1 MHFKS
6 VIIIY
11 GIANLDKRRT
21 CFFKQGTVYM
31 EYLSGIFLLL
41 GGIGLFLYGI
51 SFMTQSLE
59 KAAGDNLRTVLEKM
73 TSKGIFA
80 LLVGT
85 VVTVL
90 IQSSGA
96 TSVMVV
102 GFVNAGLMNLA
113 QSLYIMLGAN
123 IGTTI
128 TGQIIAF
135 NITSIAPLILFIGI
149 ILYMFV
155 KNSMLQKI
163 GGVVLGFGMLFV
175 GIYIMGMAV
184 DTLALENIVSAFLN
198 KFSNPVLSLLFGF
211 VITAIIQ
218 SSSASIGILQ
228 VIFAASAI
236 SADQFN
242 TVFYIILGMNIGAC
256 SPVVIAS
263 IGSNT
268 NCKQSALANF
278 LSKMISAAVFM
289 IFIMLL
295 PNFSKFIVSLSPN
308 SVARQIANFHTL
320 FNIVSSAL
328 LFPFVGLISK
338 LVIKLIPNDEEEEKK
353 SKKLLYINADT
364 ILTPSIAVTQ
374 VKREVMRMAEMT
386 YKNISLALEAF
397 FSENVLLTD
406 KVFDTEK
413 TINFLNHEITAFLI
427 KLYGKNITP
436 KELESVAMMFHV
448 VADIER
454 IGDHAENI
462 AEYTIESKDMNVDF
476 NKIAL
481 DELKEISENSIGV
494 FKKAIEVYDGE
505 LFDQL
510 PVVSRLEEH
519 VDDLQKK
526 FIEEHIERLKKGK
539 CTPRSG
545 VIFTD
550 MVSDLERCAD
560 HAINIAYSING
571 EKSSV
576 QVKKSYILVRGE
588 DMN

>member
-1 MHFKS
+1 
-6 VIIIY
+6 
-11 GIANLDKRRT
+11 
-21 CFFKQGTVYM
+21 M
-31 EYLSGIFLLL
+31 EYLSGFFLLL

-59 KAAGDNLRTVLEKM
+59 KAAGDNLRTILEKM

-135 NITSIAPLILFIGI
+135 KITAIAPLILFIGMV
-149 ILYMFV
+149 LYMFV

-163 GGVVLGFGMLFV
+163 GGIILGFGMLFV

-184 DTLALENIVSAFLN
+184 DTLALENVVSAFLN
-198 KFSNPVLSLLFGF
+198 TFSNPILSLLFGF
-211 VITAIIQ
+211 VITAVIQ

-236 SADQFN
+236 PAEQLN

-256 SPVVIAS
+256 SPVIIAS

-268 NCKQSALANF
+268 NCKQSALAN
-278 LSKMISAAVFM
+278 LMSKVISAVVFM
-289 IFIMLL
+289 IFIMIF
-295 PNFSKFIVSLSPN
+295 PKFSQFIVNLSPN

-328 LFPFVGLISK
+328 LFPFVGIISNLI
-338 LVIKLIPNDEEEEKK
+338 IKLIPSDEEDENE

-364 ILTPSIAVTQ
+364 MLTPSIAVTQ
-374 VKREVMRMAEMT
+374 VKREVIRMAEMT
-386 YKNISLALEAF
+386 YKNIKLALNAF
-397 FSENVLLTD
+397 FTGNTAINE
-406 KVFDTEK
+406 KVFETEK

-427 KLYGKNITP
+427 NLYGKNITP

-462 AEYTIESKDMNVDF
+462 AEYTAESKSMNVEF
-476 NKIAL
+476 NEVAL
-481 DELKEISENSIGV
+481 NELEEISRKSIEV
-494 FKKAIEVYDGE
+494 FKKAIDVYNNE
-505 LFDQL
+505 LFDEL
-510 PVVSRLEEH
+510 PTVSSMEEH

-526 FIEEHIERLKKGK
+526 FIEDHIERLKKGH
-539 CTPRSG
+539 CSPRSG

-550 MVSDLERCAD
+550 MVSDMERCAD

-588 DMN
+588 DRLQ

>member
-1 MHFKS
+1 
-6 VIIIY
+6 
-11 GIANLDKRRT
+11 
-21 CFFKQGTVYM
+21 M
-31 EYLSGIFLLL
+31 EYLSGFFLLL

-59 KAAGDNLRTVLEKM
+59 KAAGDNLRTILEKM
-73 TSKGIFA
+73 TSKGIYA

-135 NITSIAPLILFIGI
+135 KITSIAPLILFIGI
-149 ILYMFV
+149 VLYMFV

-163 GGVVLGFGMLFV
+163 GGVVLGFGILFV

-184 DTLALENIVSAFLN
+184 DTLSLETLVSAFLN
-198 KFSNPVLSLLFGF
+198 TFSNPILSLLFGF
-211 VITAIIQ
+211 IITAAIQ

-228 VIFAASAI
+228 VIFASSAI
-236 SADQFN
+236 PANQLN

-256 SPVVIAS
+256 SPVIIAS

-278 LSKMISAAVFM
+278 LSKIISAVLFM
-289 IFIMLL
+289 ILIMIL
-295 PNFSKFIVSLSPN
+295 PNFSHFIVKLSPT

-320 FNIVSSAL
+320 FNIISSAV

-338 LVIKLIPNDEEEEKK
+338 LVIKLIPNDEEEETK
-353 SKKLLYINADT
+353 SKKLLFINADT

-374 VKREVMRMAEMT
+374 VKREVIRMAEMT
-386 YKNISLALEAF
+386 YKNARLALDAF
-397 FSENVLLTD
+397 FNGNTSLTD

-427 KLYGKNITP
+427 TLYGKSLTP
-436 KELESVAMMFHV
+436 KELESVGMMFHV

-462 AEYTIESKDMNVDF
+462 AEYAIETKNMDVDF
-476 NKIAL
+476 NEIAIK
-481 DELKEISENSIGV
+481 ELQEISEKSTEV

-510 PVVSRLEEH
+510 PVVSQMEEH

-526 FIEEHIERLKKGK
+526 FIEDHIERLKKGL
-539 CTPRSG
+539 CAPRSG

-550 MVSDLERCAD
+550 MVNDMERCAD

>member
-1 MHFKS
+1 
-6 VIIIY
+6 
-11 GIANLDKRRT
+11 
-21 CFFKQGTVYM
+21 M
-31 EYLSGIFLLL
+31 EYLSGFFLLL

-51 SFMTQSLE
+51 SFMTQCLE
-59 KAAGDNLRTVLEKM
+59 KAAGDNLRTILEKM

-135 NITSIAPLILFIGI
+135 KITSIAPLILFVGMV
-149 ILYMFV
+149 LYMFV
-155 KNSMLQKI
+155 KNSMMQKI

-184 DTLALENIVSAFLN
+184 DALALETVVSAFLN
-198 KFSNPVLSLLFGF
+198 TFSNPLLSLLFGF

-236 SADQFN
+236 PAEQLN

-263 IGSNT
+263 FGSNT

-278 LSKMISAAVFM
+278 MSKVISAVLCMFVV
-289 IFIMLL
+289 MLI
-295 PNFSKFIVSLSPN
+295 PNFSRFIARLSPN

-320 FNIVSSAL
+320 FNIASSAL
-328 LFPFVGLISK
+328 LFPFVGSISK
-338 LVIKLIPNDEEEEKK
+338 LVVKIIPDDKSEENEP
-353 SKKLLYINADT
+353 KKLLYINSDT
-364 ILTPSIAVTQ
+364 MLTPSIAVTQ

-386 YKNISLALEAF
+386 YKNIKLALKSF
-397 FSENVLLTD
+397 FNGDISITE
-406 KVFDTEK
+406 KVFETEK

-427 KLYGKNITP
+427 QLYGKNITP
-436 KELESVAMMFHV
+436 KELENVAMMFHV

-462 AEYTIESKDMNVDF
+462 AEYAIESKNMNVDF
-476 NKIAL
+476 NEVAL
-481 DELKEISENSIGV
+481 KDLKEISEKSVEV
-494 FKKAIEVYDGE
+494 FKKAVDVYNDEMFGE
-505 LFDQL
+505 L
-510 PVVSRLEEH
+510 PVVSDMEEH

-526 FIEEHIERLKKGK
+526 CIEDHIERLKKGY
-539 CTPRSG
+539 CSPRSG

-550 MVSDLERCAD
+550 MVSDMERCAD
-560 HAINIAYSING
+560 HAVNIAYSING

-588 DMN
+588 DQLQ

>member
-1 MHFKS
+1 
-6 VIIIY
+6 
-11 GIANLDKRRT
+11 
-21 CFFKQGTVYM
+21 M
-31 EYLSGIFLLL
+31 EYLSGFFLLL

-59 KAAGDNLRTVLEKM
+59 KAAGDNLRTILEKM

-85 VVTVL
+85 AVTVL

-135 NITSIAPLILFIGI
+135 KITAIAPLILFIGMV
-149 ILYMFV
+149 LYMFV
-155 KNSMLQKI
+155 KNSVMQKI

-175 GIYIMGMAV
+175 GIYVMGMAV
-184 DTLALENIVSAFLN
+184 DALALETVVSAFLN
-198 KFSNPVLSLLFGF
+198 KFSNPLLSLLFGF

-236 SADQFN
+236 PAEQLN

-256 SPVVIAS
+256 SPVVIAA

-278 LSKMISAAVFM
+278 ISKVVSAVLFM
-289 IFIMLL
+289 IFIMLI
-295 PNFSKFIVSLSPN
+295 PKFSQFIVNLSPN

-338 LVIKLIPNDEEEEKK
+338 LVTKIVPADEEEEKE
-353 SKKLLYINADT
+353 SKKLIYINSE
-364 ILTPSIAVTQ
+364 IMLTPSIAVTQ
-374 VKREVMRMAEMT
+374 AKREVVRMAEMT
-386 YKNISLALEAF
+386 YKNIKLSLKAF
-397 FSENVLLTD
+397 FGSNVALTE
-406 KVFDTEK
+406 KVFETEK

-427 KLYGKNITP
+427 QLYGKSLSP

-462 AEYTIESKDMNVDF
+462 AEYAIETKNMNVDF
-476 NKIAL
+476 NEVAL
-481 DELKEISENSIGV
+481 KELEEISEKSIDV
-494 FKKAIEVYDGE
+494 FKKAIDVYTNE
-505 LFDQL
+505 LFDELQN
-510 PVVSRLEEH
+510 VSGMEEH
-519 VDDLQKK
+519 VDDLQKN
-526 FIEEHIERLKKGK
+526 FIEDHIERLKKGY
-539 CTPRSG
+539 CSPRSG

-550 MVSDLERCAD
+550 MVSDMERCAD

-576 QVKKSYILVRGE
+576 RVKKSYILVRGE
-588 DMN
+588 DQLQ

>member
-1 MHFKS
+1 
-6 VIIIY
+6 
-11 GIANLDKRRT
+11 
-21 CFFKQGTVYM
+21 M
-31 EYLSGIFLLL
+31 EYLSGFFLLL

-59 KAAGDNLRTVLEKM
+59 KAAGDNLRTILEKM

-85 VVTVL
+85 AVTVL

-135 NITSIAPLILFIGI
+135 KITAIAPLILFIGMV
-149 ILYMFV
+149 LYMFI
-155 KNSMLQKI
+155 KNSMAQKI
-163 GGVVLGFGMLFV
+163 GGIVLGFGMLFV

-184 DTLALENIVSAFLN
+184 DTLSLETVVSAFLN
-198 KFSNPVLSLLFGF
+198 KFSNPLLSLLFGF

-236 SADQFN
+236 PAEQLN

-278 LSKMISAAVFM
+278 MSKIISAVLFM
-289 IFIMLL
+289 VFIMLI
-295 PNFSKFIVSLSPN
+295 PKFSQFIVKLSPT

-320 FNIVSSAL
+320 FNIISSAL
-328 LFPFVGLISK
+328 LFPFVRPLT
-338 LVIKLIPNDEEEEKK
+338 KLIEKIIPSKEDEENEP
-353 SKKLLYINADT
+353 KKLLYINADT
-364 ILTPSIAVTQ
+364 MLTPSIAVTQ
-374 VKREVMRMAEMT
+374 VKREVARMAELT
-386 YKNISLALEAF
+386 YKNIKLALKAF
-397 FSENVLLTD
+397 FTGNVSLTE

-436 KELESVAMMFHV
+436 KELEAVAMMFHV

-462 AEYTIESKDMNVDF
+462 AEYAIEAKNMNVDF
-476 NKIAL
+476 NEVA
-481 DELKEISENSIGV
+481 LKELEEISTKS
-494 FKKAIEVYDGE
+494 IEVYKKAVEVYNDE
-505 LFDQL
+505 LFEEL
-510 PVVSRLEEH
+510 PVVSSMEEH

-526 FIEEHIERLKKGK
+526 FIEEHIERLKKGQ
-539 CTPRSG
+539 CSPRSG

-550 MVSDLERCAD
+550 MVSDMERCAD

-588 DMN
+588 DPLQ

>member
-1 MHFKS
+1 
-6 VIIIY
+6 
-11 GIANLDKRRT
+11 
-21 CFFKQGTVYM
+21 M
-31 EYLSGIFLLL
+31 EYLSGFFLLL

-59 KAAGDNLRTVLEKM
+59 KAAGDNLRTILEKM

-85 VVTVL
+85 AVTVL

-135 NITSIAPLILFIGI
+135 KITAIAPLILFIGMV
-149 ILYMFV
+149 LYMFV
-155 KNSMLQKI
+155 KKPILQKI
-163 GGVVLGFGMLFV
+163 GGVILGFGMLFV

-184 DTLALENIVSAFLN
+184 DALALESVVSAFLN
-198 KFSNPVLSLLFGF
+198 TFSNPLLSLLFGF

-236 SADQFN
+236 PAEQLN

-263 IGSNT
+263 LGSNT

-278 LSKMISAAVFM
+278 MSKVISAVLFMVFVM
-289 IFIMLL
+289 MV
-295 PNFSKFIVSLSPN
+295 PRFSQFIVNLSPN

-320 FNIVSSAL
+320 FNIISSAV
-328 LFPFVGLISK
+328 LFPFVGIISK
-338 LVIKLIPNDEEEEKK
+338 LVAKIIPDDESDENEP
-353 SKKLLYINADT
+353 KKLLYINSDT
-364 ILTPSIAVTQ
+364 MLTPSIAVTQ
-374 VKREVMRMAEMT
+374 VKREVIRMAEMT
-386 YKNISLALEAF
+386 YKNIKLALKSF
-397 FSENVLLTD
+397 FNGDVSITE
-406 KVFDTEK
+406 KVFETEK

-427 KLYGKNITP
+427 QLYGKNITP
-436 KELESVAMMFHV
+436 KELENVAMMFHV

-462 AEYTIESKDMNVDF
+462 AEYAIESKNMNVDF
-476 NKIAL
+476 NEVAL
-481 DELKEISENSIGV
+481 KELKEISEKSIEV
-494 FKKAIEVYDGE
+494 FKKAIDVYNNE
-505 LFDQL
+505 MFDEL
-510 PVVSRLEEH
+510 PVVSGMEEH

-526 FIEEHIERLKKGK
+526 CIEDHIERLKKGH
-539 CTPRSG
+539 CSPRSG

-550 MVSDLERCAD
+550 MVSDMERCAD

-588 DMN
+588 DQLQ